1 MYRVLNSSQDAFS
14 TKSTINPQ
22 EHMSPGFSALKK
34 ILLKPTGIPTRL
46 RSRVNAAF
54 NKHLFIT
61 NVVISLTLSGA
72 GDVLQQQ
79 YNIAA
84 EKQKSWDAAR
94 TRHITCSGM
103 TVGALCHHWYKLLD
117 QKLPGRTVKVV
128 AKKLLVDQ
136 LLFSPVCLVF
146 FLVSLGFFKGG
157 DFEDLVTDLR
167 EKSWRLYAAEWVI
180 WPPAQVINF
189 YWLPTKYR
197 VLYDNTISLMYDV
210 YTSHVCYDLETKKPV
225 NDDCSNDAE
234 KDS

>member
-1 MYRVLNSSQDAFS
+1 MSVLFGSHLQFFSLTSLAFPFAMSSGFAVLR
-14 TKSTINPQ
+14 KVLL
-22 EHMSPGFSALKK
+22 SPLGFS
-34 ILLKPTGIPTRL
+34 TRL

-61 NVVISLTLSGA
+61 NVVISLTLSGT
-72 GDVLQQQ
+72 GDVLQQR
-79 YNIAA
+79 YNISAG
-84 EKQKSWDAAR
+84 KQTSWDAAR

-117 QKLPGRTVKVV
+117 KKLPGRTMKVV

-157 DFEDLVTDLR
+157 DFEELISDLQD
-167 EKSWRLYAAEWVI
+167 KSWRLYAAEWVI

-197 VLYDNTISLMYDV
+197 VLYDNSISLMYDV
-210 YTSHVCYDLETKKPV
+210 YTSHVCYDIETSKSKV
-225 NDDCSNDAE
+225 IDCTDDAVEDR
-234 KDS
+234 